1 MVQTSFKEWVKS
13 VKRKHWHKVTLLC
26 LQHTHTQEC
35 LLDSAVHH
43 GKCDIHWATSLGCQI
58 HLLVE
63 SQAQHWLFN
72 EVNICQCVTGHM
84 ITGNVCYTNGWM
96 STMPLS
102 SQKTYQYSH
111 HNMYSNTWQFINHAM
126 WWVDTELINYQYQ
139 SIHHNLARQWY
150 RHTLS
155 VTLIMDPWS
164 AFCKPKN

>member
-1 MVQTSFKEWVKS
+1 MYCMLQLYTASWYVAYTVPALVHMVQASLKERVKS
-13 VKRKHWHKVTLLC
+13 VKRKHWHKVTHLC

-43 GKCDIHWATSLGCQI
+43 GKCDIHRATSLGCQI

-96 STMPLS
+96 TTMLKMPTFKS
-102 SQKTYQYSH
+102 KTFQYIH

-126 WWVDTELINYQYQ
+126 WWIQ
-139 SIHHNLARQWY
+139 SW
-150 RHTLS
+150 
-155 VTLIMDPWS
+155 
-164 AFCKPKN
+164 